1 MPMKIVDA
9 VYPNQVS
16 IKNVKYSFFFEMEAE
31 PASELIDVY
40 GFLLFYLTKV

>member
-16 IKNVKYSFFFEMEAE
+16 IKNVKYSFFEMEAE
-31 PASELIDVY
+31 PASKLIDAY
-40 GFLLFYLTKV
+40 AFLLFYLIKF